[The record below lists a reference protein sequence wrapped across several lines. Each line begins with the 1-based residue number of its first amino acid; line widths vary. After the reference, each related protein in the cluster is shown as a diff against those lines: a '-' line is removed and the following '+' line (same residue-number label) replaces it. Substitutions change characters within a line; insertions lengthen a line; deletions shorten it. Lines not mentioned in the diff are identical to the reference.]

1 MRWDFQPGREGDGG
15 DHGRGAGVTV
25 LPGRSSA
32 VPAGK
37 SRAVPG
43 SSRHQTRCSLG
54 FTQCHQPPAFSQ
66 GLGALRTPNLAA
78 DRMTCHWGAPRAPFA
93 ESFRFSVFVHVLRF
107 SQPADL
113 ALTLWTV
120 SLGICSSSDFVL
132 LLLPLLSA
140 GLRAEPPASSHF
152 LQTPVL
158 ACDAARFSEAALQPP
173 LTVRAPSAFRA
184 ALPVTRFF
192 LLSLCRL

>member
-1 MRWDFQPGREGDGG
+1 MGLPAGQ
-15 DHGRGAGVTV
+15 GRGRWRLRPGSGGHSPPGALFSRARREEQSRTWVQPSPDALFSRFYSVSPAPG
-25 LPGRSSA
+25 LQPRSGRS
-32 VPAGK
+32 
-37 SRAVPG
+37 
-43 SSRHQTRCSLG
+43 
-54 FTQCHQPPAFSQ
+54 
-66 GLGALRTPNLAA
+66 A

-120 SLGICSSSDFVL
+120 LLGICSSSDFVL
-132 LLLPLLSA
+132 LLLLLLSA

-158 ACDAARFSEAALQPP
+158 ACDAAGFSEAALQPP
-173 LTVRAPSAFRA
+173 LTVHAPSAFRA
-184 ALPVTRFF
+184 ALPVTRIF
-192 LLSLCRL
+192 LLSLRRL

>member
-15 DHGRGAGVTV
+15 DCGRGAGVTV

-43 SSRHQTRCSLG
+43 SSRHQTRSLG

-66 GLGALRTPNLAA
+66 GLGALRTPNLAT

-93 ESFRFSVFVHVLRF
+93 ESFRFSVFVHVLRS

-132 LLLPLLSA
+132 LLLLLLSA

-152 LQTPVL
+152 LLTPVL
-158 ACDAARFSEAALQPP
+158 ACDAAGFSEAVLQPP
-173 LTVRAPSAFRA
+173 LTVCAPSAFRA
-184 ALPVTRFF
+184 ALLVTRLF
-192 LLSLCRL
+192 LLSLRRL

>member
-1 MRWDFQPGREGDGG
+1 M
-15 DHGRGAGVTV
+15 
-25 LPGRSSA
+25 
-32 VPAGK
+32 
-37 SRAVPG
+37 
-43 SSRHQTRCSLG
+43 RCSLG

-66 GLGALRTPNLAA
+66 GLGSLQTPNLAA

-93 ESFRFSVFVHVLRF
+93 ESFRFSVFIHGLHF

-132 LLLPLLSA
+132 LLLLLLLLSA

-152 LQTPVL
+152 LLTPVL
-158 ACDAARFSEAALQPP
+158 ACDAAGFSEAVLQPP

-184 ALPVTRFF
+184 ALLVTRLF
-192 LLSLCRL
+192 LLSLRRL